1 MRTINEVIATNNL
14 STRSG
19 IAAKTELKI
28 PQKPTS
34 SISTSAE
41 KHSKRI
47 DRLFLRFA
55 AMYGHVWKSLYKS
68 DEFLAFTKQEWRDAL
83 TRFDDD
89 VIAKALTHSQCHWAY
104 PPTLPQ
110 FIECCKA
117 HSNNV
122 FVMHPH
128 TPSRNFEVAHAALNK
143 IRTILNM
150 KSR

>member
-1 MRTINEVIATNNL
+1 MRTINEVITLNNL

-19 IAAKTELKI
+19 IAAKTELKM
-28 PQKPTS
+28 PQKSTS
-34 SISTSAE
+34 SISTNAE

-55 AMYGHVWKSLYKS
+55 AMYGHVWKSLYKN
-68 DEFLAFTKQEWRDAL
+68 DEFLAFTKQEWRNAL

-89 VIAKALTHSQCHWAY
+89 VIEKVLTHSQNHWEY

-117 HSNNV
+117 HGNNV
-122 FVMHPH
+122 FIMHPH
-128 TPSRNFEVAHAALNK
+128 TPSRYFEVAHAALNK